1 MRIPK
6 NKIQVK
12 QSHGELLYKDTLVT
26 YKGPFF
32 VLNNKFYEGREYTP
46 IARELITKQNP
57 EYKKMLSIKDV
68 TGVLKT
74 FLNPNLKKFL

>member
-1 MRIPK
+1 
-6 NKIQVK
+6 
-12 QSHGELLYKDTLVT
+12 LLYKDTLVA

-32 VLNNKFYEGREYTP
+32 VLNNKFYEGREYSSV
-46 IARELITKQNP
+46 ARELITKQDP

>member
-12 QSHGELLYKDTLVT
+12 QSHGELVYVDTLIQ
-26 YKGPFF
+26 YNGPYYI
-32 VLNNKFYEGREYTP
+32 LNNKFYEGKEYKP
-46 IARELITKQNP
+46 SAKELITKQDP
-57 EYKKMLSIKDV
+57 EYKKMLSIQSLEGMV
-68 TGVLKT
+68 KT

>member
-12 QSHGELLYKDTLVT
+12 QSHGELVYKDTLVA

-32 VLNNKFYEGREYTP
+32 VLNNKFYEGREYNS
-46 IARELITKQNP
+46 IAKELITKQNP

-68 TGVLKT
+68 NGVLKT
-74 FLNPNLKKFL
+74 LLNPNLKKFL

>member
-12 QSHGELLYKDTLVT
+12 QSHGELLYKDTLVA

-32 VLNNKFYEGREYTP
+32 VLNNKFYEGREYSSV
-46 IARELITKQNP
+46 ARELITKQDP

>member
-1 MRIPK
+1 MKIPK

-12 QSHGELLYKDTLVT
+12 QSHGELLFKDTLIS

-57 EYKKMLSIKDV
+57 EYKKMLSINDV
-68 TGVLKT
+68 TGVLKS

>member
-6 NKIQVK
+6 NKIQIK
-12 QSHGELLYKDTLVT
+12 QSHGELLFKDTLVS

-32 VLNNKFYEGREYTP
+32 VLNNKFYEGREYNST
-46 IARELITKQNP
+46 AKELITKQDP
-57 EYKKMLSIKDV
+57 EYKKMLSIKDIA
-68 TGVLKT
+68 GVAKT

>member
-12 QSHGELLYKDTLVT
+12 QSHGDLFYKNNLVT
-26 YKGPFF
+26 YSGPYY
-32 VLNNKFYEGREYTP
+32 VLNNKFYEGREYSSTSK
-46 IARELITKQNP
+46 ELITKQDP
-57 EYKKMLSIKDV
+57 EYKKMLSIGSVEGMVKA
-68 TGVLKT
+68 

>member
-12 QSHGELLYKDTLVT
+12 QSHGELVYKDTLVI

-32 VLNNKFYEGREYTP
+32 VLNNKFYEGREYSSV
-46 IARELITKQNP
+46 ARELITKQNP
-57 EYKKMLSIKDV
+57 EYKKMLSIQNV

>member
-6 NKIQVK
+6 NKIQIK
-12 QSHGELLYKDTLVT
+12 QSHGELIYKDTLAT

-32 VLNNKFYEGREYTP
+32 VLNNKFYEGREYTST
-46 IARELITKQNP
+46 AKELITKQDP
-57 EYKKMLSIKDV
+57 EYKKMLSIKNV

-74 FLNPNLKKFL
+74 VLNPNLKKFL

>member
-12 QSHGELLYKDTLVT
+12 QSHGELLYKDTLVV

-32 VLNNKFYEGREYTP
+32 VLNNKFYEGREYSS

-57 EYKKMLSIKDV
+57 EYKKMLSIQNV